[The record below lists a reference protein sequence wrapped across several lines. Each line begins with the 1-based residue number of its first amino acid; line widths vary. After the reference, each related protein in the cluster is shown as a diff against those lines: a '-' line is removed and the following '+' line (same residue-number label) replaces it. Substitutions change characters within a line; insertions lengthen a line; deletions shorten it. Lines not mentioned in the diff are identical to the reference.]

1 MSRRC
6 RHYAFFLLSIFLL
19 SLSPTTASAQITDKF
34 MDHIRDL
41 NPRTIHTIWEL
52 DYFPSVEGAKYGLP
66 VIRFD
71 LNFIEDDDDRLVG
84 EPYYHST
91 WGNAI
96 GYGGQGIVTLEEF
109 ITAGL
114 SYRVHEKF
122 EASLAW
128 EPIGIYVN
136 PNHGIVGSGL
146 TVQFSL
152 PLMTIEVNE
161 RAQGM
166 AFGFATQ
173 REPNMRVRN
182 IKARFNVAPG
192 VYASIT
198 RQGIGHSEGP
208 LTSIAFGVGM

>member
-6 RHYAFFLLSIFLL
+6 RRHFYFLLPFFLVFLS
-19 SLSPTTASAQITDKF
+19 SATASAQIVDKF
-34 MDHIRDL
+34 LSHIEDSK
-41 NPRTIHTIWEL
+41 PRTIHTIWEL

-71 LNFIEDDDDRLVG
+71 LNFIEDDDERMVG
-84 EPYYHST
+84 EPYYHSV

-96 GYGGQGIVTLEEF
+96 GYGGHGIITLEEF
-109 ITAGL
+109 ITAGV

-136 PNHGIVGSGL
+136 PNRGIVGSGL
-146 TVQFSL
+146 TAQFAF
-152 PLMTIEVNE
+152 PLLTIEVNE

-182 IKARFNVAPG
+182 IKARFNIAPG
-192 VYASIT
+192 IYATIT
-198 RQGIGHSEGP
+198 RQGIGLSEGP
-208 LTSIAFGVGM
+208 MTSIALGVGM

>member
-6 RHYAFFLLSIFLL
+6 RHYAVFLLPLILVSV
-19 SLSPTTASAQITDKF
+19 SPPTTSAQVVDKF
-34 MDHIRDL
+34 VEHIMDS

-71 LNFIEDDDDRLVG
+71 LNFIEDEDDRMVG
-84 EPYYHST
+84 EPYYHSV

-96 GYGGQGIVTLEEF
+96 GYGGHGIITLEEF
-109 ITAGL
+109 ITAGF

-136 PNHGIVGSGL
+136 PNRGIVGSGL
-146 TVQFSL
+146 TVQLAF
-152 PLMTIEVNE
+152 PLLTIEVNE

-173 REPNMRVRN
+173 REPNMRLRN
-182 IKARFNVAPG
+182 IKARFNIAQG
-192 VYASIT
+192 RYISIT
-198 RQGIGHSEGP
+198 RQGIGLSEGP
-208 LTSIAFGVGM
+208 MTSIAFGVGM